1 MIDLNEH
8 RKYIHDLANNFSIMD
23 ASISRAMT
31 MISRNHPEMAEE
43 LTRLKKADEY
53 MKKSIHTLKA
63 FREHLHKQIQEEGQT
78 LAPPA
83 QS

>member
-23 ASISRAMT
+23 ASISRAIT
-31 MISRNHPEMAEE
+31 MITRNHPELTDE
-43 LTRLKKADEY
+43 LVRLRKADEY

-63 FREHLHKQIQEEGQT
+63 FREHLHKQIQEEGQSLT
-78 LAPPA
+78 
-83 QS
+83 S

>member
-1 MIDLNEH
+1 MHPIDLSEH

-23 ASISRAMT
+23 ASITRAIT
-31 MISRNHPEMAEE
+31 MIQRSHPEMAEE

-63 FREHLHKQIQEEGQT
+63 FREHIHAEISKQET
-78 LAPPA
+78 NP
-83 QS
+83 

>member
-23 ASISRAMT
+23 ASISRAIT
-31 MISRNHPEMAEE
+31 MIQRTHPEMSEE

-63 FREHLHKQIQEEGQT
+63 FREHIHSQLNAENQNPQ
-78 LAPPA
+78 A
-83 QS
+83 